1 VRSFEEEQ
9 ALITR
14 LSWLRAAAPATLMGV
29 AALAHAEALA
39 PPEVPEVIKAL
50 AGENV
55 VLRAHATG
63 VQVYVCGRGTDG
75 KSEWTLK
82 APDAELRDDQGALI
96 GHHSAGP
103 SWRHNDGSEVTGK
116 AVARSNSPDADS
128 IPWLLVSAT
137 AHAGRGVLA
146 RVTSIQ
152 RINTVGGQPPPAKTC
167 DPARQ
172 KGKEAR
178 VPYRAD
184 YYFYAAASH

>member
-1 VRSFEEEQ
+1 M
-9 ALITR
+9 ITR
-14 LSWLRAAAPATLMGV
+14 LSALRAAPL
-29 AALAHAEALA
+29 AALVGLAALSHAQTLT
-39 PPEVPEVIKAL
+39 PPEVPEAIKVP
-50 AGENV
+50 AGEKV

-63 VQVYVCGRGTDG
+63 VQIYVCGRAADG

-82 APDAELRDDQGALI
+82 APDAELRDDQAAVI

-103 SWRHNDGSEVTGK
+103 AWRHKDGSEVTGK
-116 AVARSNSPDADS
+116 AMARSDSPNADS

-137 AHAGRGVLA
+137 GHAGSGVLA

-152 RINTVGGQPPPAKTC
+152 RLHTLGGQPPPAATC

-184 YYFYAAASH
+184 YYFYAPAGN